1 MAVYKHESR
10 SRVEYAHTNRI
21 TIRYSSEI
29 QESVFLSFSQKPVTP
44 FGTQK
49 LAGVSVALE
58 EKKEKIMGSK
68 KVHVHQLPRSISK
81 HIKLKYFNR
90 NLDMFD
96 FVKRINYPYKKG
108 PISRNDIQWHSNTI
122 QVTTTIHFFNN

>member
-21 TIRYSSEI
+21 TNRYSSEI

-58 EKKEKIMGSK
+58 EKKRKNYGIEKSTRTSTVTIDFQTYK
-68 KVHVHQLPRSISK
+68 
-81 HIKLKYFNR
+81 IKIF
-90 NLDMFD
+90 
-96 FVKRINYPYKKG
+96 
-108 PISRNDIQWHSNTI
+108 
-122 QVTTTIHFFNN
+122 